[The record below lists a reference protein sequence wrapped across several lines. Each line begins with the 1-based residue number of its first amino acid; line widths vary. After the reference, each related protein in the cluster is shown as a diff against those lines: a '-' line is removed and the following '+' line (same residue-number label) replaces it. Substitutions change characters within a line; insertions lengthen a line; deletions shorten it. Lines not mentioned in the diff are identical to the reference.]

1 MKVATIPRPG
11 GPEVFKFI
19 DLPKPVPGPEQLLVR
34 VRGVGLNRADSL
46 QRLGHYPMPPGVA
59 NVPGLELAGE
69 VAAVG
74 AKTKGFRKG
83 DNVIGLVAEG
93 AYAEY
98 ALVDYGLAVH
108 MPKGWS
114 FADGASVIEVFC
126 TAHETVFILGELKRG
141 GAMFLHAAASGVG
154 TAALQM
160 AKHAGAAV
168 YGSAGTDAK
177 VARLKKMGID
187 LAVNYK
193 TTDFAEAVMQ
203 VTDAGGV
210 DMVEDF
216 SGGPSLARNL
226 AILRETGRLVIVGA
240 LGGSDAELDSSPILR
255 KRLKILGFTLRAQ
268 TLADKRAIVGRFR
281 DLWLP
286 LLAKGAIKPIV
297 HAALPFAQVAK
308 SHAMMDANENFGKI
322 VLTID

>member
-34 VRGVGLNRADSL
+34 VGAAGLNRADSL
-46 QRLGHYPMPPGVA
+46 QRQGHYPMPPGVA

-74 AKTKGFRKG
+74 GKTKGFRQG
-83 DNVIGLVAEG
+83 DKIIGLVAEG

-114 FADGASVIEVFC
+114 FADGAAVIEVFC
-126 TAHETVFILGELKRG
+126 TAHETVFVLGELKTG
-141 GAMFLHAAASGVG
+141 QAMFLHAAASGVG

-168 YGSAGTDAK
+168 YGTAGSSFKLD
-177 VARLKKMGID
+177 RLRKLGID
-187 LAVNYK
+187 FAMNYK
-193 TTDFAEAVMQ
+193 TGDFAEDVMR

-216 SGGPSLARNL
+216 SGAPSLGRNL
-226 AILRETGRLVIVGA
+226 AILKETGRLVIVGA
-240 LGGSDAELDSSPILR
+240 LGGSIAELDSSPIIR

-281 DLWLP
+281 DQWLP

-308 SHAMMDANENFGKI
+308 SHAMMDADENFGKI
-322 VLTID
+322 VLTFG